1 MGKFKRSYTQDN
13 QNQMK
18 HIINSKSPLV
28 FLMVATIGTLFFL
41 GNNHNGAIAQPISE
55 INIGNTT
62 SESSDTFF
70 QLDDSIE
77 TIKVLINETQTAI
90 NNNNNTEAGNLLN
103 QAYNELIQLSNNANN
118 LIWDLSN
125 QGN

>member
-41 GNNHNGAIAQPISE
+41 GNNHNGATAQPISE

-77 TIKVLINETQTAI
+77 TIKLLINETQTAI
-90 NNNNNTEAGNLLN
+90 SNNNNTQAGNLLN
-103 QAYNELIQLSNNANN
+103 QVYNELIQISNNANN

>member
-1 MGKFKRSYTQDN
+1 MKKFKRSYNQDN

-18 HIINSKSPLV
+18 HIMNSKSPPI
-28 FLMVATIGTLFFL
+28 FLMVVAIGASFFL
-41 GNNHNGAIAQPISE
+41 GSNHNGAIAQPISE

-77 TIKVLINETQTAI
+77 AVKLLLNETQTAI
-90 NNNNNTEAGNLLN
+90 SNNNNTEALNLLN
-103 QAYNELIQLSNNANN
+103 QAYNELMQISNNSNN

>member
-1 MGKFKRSYTQDN
+1 
-13 QNQMK
+13 MK
-18 HIINSKSPLV
+18 HVLNSKSPLV
-28 FLMVATIGTLFFL
+28 FLMVATIGTLFSL
-41 GNNHNGAIAQPISE
+41 GNNHSGAIAQPISE

-62 SESSDTFF
+62 NESSDTFF

-77 TIKVLINETQTAI
+77 TIKLLINETQTAI
-90 NNNNNTEAGNLLN
+90 SNNNNTQAGNLLN

-125 QGN
+125 EGN